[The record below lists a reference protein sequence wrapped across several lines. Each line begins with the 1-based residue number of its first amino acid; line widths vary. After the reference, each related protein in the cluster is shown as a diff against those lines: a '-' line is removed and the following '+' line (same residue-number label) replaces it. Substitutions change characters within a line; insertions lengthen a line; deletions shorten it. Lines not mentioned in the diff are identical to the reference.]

1 LGFPWIPQV
10 RLLHIHAF
18 APPYL
23 SAGLVVGVST
33 PDRART
39 NRSRSF
45 RNRRST
51 GFAAV

>member
-1 LGFPWIPQV
+1 MS
-10 RLLHIHAF
+10 

-23 SAGLVVGVST
+23 LGGLMVVGAAM
-33 PDRART
+33 PDRVRT

-45 RNRRST
+45 RNRRSI